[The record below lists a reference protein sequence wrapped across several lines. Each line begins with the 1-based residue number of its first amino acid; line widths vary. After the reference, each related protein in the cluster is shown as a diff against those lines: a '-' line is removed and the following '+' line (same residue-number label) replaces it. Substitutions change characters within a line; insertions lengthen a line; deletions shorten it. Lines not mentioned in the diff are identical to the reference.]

1 MKENYTITLKCFFCD
16 SPLKGPEEQE
26 YRSGDMIKCSECGEL
41 NDYDSLIYVA
51 KEEAVG
57 VVSSDVQKE
66 LDKTI
71 KKLFK

>member
-1 MKENYTITLKCFFCD
+1 MKDNFTITLKCFYCD
-16 SPLKGPEEQE
+16 CSLEGPKEQE

-41 NDYDSLIYVA
+41 NDYDSLIDVA
-51 KEEAVG
+51 KEEAVSF
-57 VVSSDVQKE
+57 VSSDVQKE